1 MLYGIGIGYDTN
13 AAVST
18 TGGAQFEL
26 KDASVTMDLLK
37 GDILSQKNW
46 VPQISFANPAFTT
59 GANVQL
65 TPFMRWAINLAVN
78 IYGQVAL
85 SPTITSETVVGLG
98 STYSFSAQ
106 GSCPANNLQ
115 VTSYVSSK
123 NKVTN
128 GMGSTKVLYSDQQFS
143 SPKCFNVP
151 SVQPSP
157 DDLAALRV
165 SAQEYCTSYINYNPP
180 TVYTWITTS
189 VTVPSTTTA
198 FTTVTVTSTPKITT
212 TVTTTMTT
220 YFTYTRTS
228 STVHVSATN
237 NAVFPTGYN
246 LKRGLGDGLITAAP
260 VPQETGSAAP
270 KPSAAGLVSG
280 PALRFDRRAAAPVPA
295 PALVSAWPASKIS
308 YGCSVI
314 ATGKAT
320 VTSTATSAT
329 TSGLTTVTQTN
340 TANAVG
346 PLSTVTVTFTTG
358 TYSGFTAVTAAGTTT
373 VTDWSC
379 PLQTQVPE
387 NSCIKVKAHGP
398 PHIDGQYL
406 GFGDHSGNPDFHP
419 ANPYQT
425 WYLSCAGQLQGFF
438 GSGFEVMGG
447 RPGAQTWMLID
458 GSPAAVCVKRPATK
472 ALDCSLPDDPNPIMI
487 MAASYATA
495 NIIKWNI
502 PIGGGP
508 GRSLDT
514 RVYVP
519 MWGTSRTDASVL
531 SLTYEEVPCPCVW
544 GSR

>member
-37 GDILSQKNW
+37 GNILSQKNW
-46 VPQISFANPAFTT
+46 APQISFANPAFTT

-106 GSCPANNLQ
+106 GICPANNLQ

-157 DDLAALRV
+157 DELAALRV
-165 SAQEYCTSYINYNPP
+165 SAQEYCTSYINYSPP
-180 TVYTWITTS
+180 TVYAWVTTS

-198 FTTVTVTSTPKITT
+198 FTTVTVTSTPKVST
-212 TVTTTMTT
+212 TVTTTKTT
-220 YFTYTRTS
+220 YFTYTRTA
-228 STVHVSATN
+228 STVTVSATN
-237 NAVFPTGYN
+237 NAAFPTGYD
-246 LKRGLGDGLITAAP
+246 LKRGLGDGGLITAAP
-260 VPQETGSAAP
+260 LPQETGSAGP
-270 KPSAAGLVSG
+270 KPRSG
-280 PALRFDRRAAAPVPA
+280 PALRFNRRAAVPA
-295 PALVSAWPASKIS
+295 PAMISGWPASKLS
-308 YGCSVI
+308 FGCSVI
-314 ATGKAT
+314 ATGTAT

-329 TSGLTTVTQTN
+329 TSGLTTSTQTI

-373 VTDWSC
+373 VTEWSC
-379 PLQTQVPE
+379 PLQTQVPA

-406 GFGDHSGNPDFHP
+406 GFDDHSGNPDFHP

-425 WYLSCAGQLQGFF
+425 WYLSCAGHLQGFF
-438 GSGFEVMGG
+438 GAGFEVMGG
-447 RPGAQTWMLID
+447 RPGAQTWMMIN

-472 ALDCSLPDDPNPIMI
+472 ALDCALPGDPNPIMI
-487 MAASYATA
+487 MPASYATG
-495 NIIKWNI
+495 NIINWNRPMGGQQARLDSRVYA
-502 PIGGGP
+502 PIWGT
-508 GRSLDT
+508 T
-514 RVYVP
+514 RV
-519 MWGTSRTDASVL
+519 GASVL